1 MAETAAA
8 LLIACGHDVRTAY
21 DGLSAVATAGEYHP
35 NVVLLDIGLPG
46 MSGYEVARQLRV
58 SEQWHSMLL
67 VAVTGYGQDA
77 DRQRAREAGFDHY
90 VVKPLEPATLEKI
103 VESISVPDSII
114 E

>member
-1 MAETAAA
+1 
-8 LLIACGHDVRTAY
+8 
-21 DGLSAVATAGEYHP
+21 
-35 NVVLLDIGLPG
+35 
-46 MSGYEVARQLRV
+46 
-58 SEQWHSMLL
+58 MLL

-90 VVKPLEPATLEKI
+90 VVKPLEPGTLEKI

>member
-1 MAETAAA
+1 
-8 LLIACGHDVRTAY
+8 
-21 DGLSAVATAGEYHP
+21 
-35 NVVLLDIGLPG
+35 
-46 MSGYEVARQLRV
+46 
-58 SEQWHSMLL
+58 MLL

-103 VESISVPDSII
+103 VESISVPASII